1 MKDYIKMMLEAEQL
15 KFLVFAHH
23 LTMLQA
29 CTEAVI
35 EAKVT
40 PGVPTGSSKT
50 RSRSSTQGVRRSVR
64 KHDEIHVTLLISYI
78 FTMSHNKNKCS
89 TSHWPHHNTRP
100 RLTHQLILHTS
111 PHLYKFRP
119 FCHSSCEHSTLLIT
133 GTHLSIY
140 RWMDMYSMYYLKVS
154 GCMDVSM
161 SLRHGQCTQLT
172 FSHCIHG

>member
-1 MKDYIKMMLEAEQL
+1 
-15 KFLVFAHH
+15 
-23 LTMLQA
+23 
-29 CTEAVI
+29 
-35 EAKVT
+35 
-40 PGVPTGSSKT
+40 
-50 RSRSSTQGVRRSVR
+50 
-64 KHDEIHVTLLISYI
+64 
-78 FTMSHNKNKCS
+78 MSHNKNKCS

-172 FSHCIHG
+172 FSHCIHGWKKSMKEDYRKIKGRNACSGVKPKIYKVVWRARLPFGRPQHFLGFRVNLKENQ